1 MILCKEKSFFF
12 TKPSGLSLRSLDIL
26 AMPTI
31 WQPYALPLTVEL
43 ETRAVLKKLPA
54 AHRALAELKGLVAA
68 IPNESILLDT
78 LPLQEAKDS
87 SAIENIITTHDELFN
102 AELNLG
108 DSQAAKEVQRYA
120 SALRLGTAL
129 VKKYG
134 FLSTNHIAQIQEELK
149 RDSGGYR
156 KLPGTTLKNQFGEVV
171 YTPPQ
176 DPAIILDLMGNLEQ
190 YFNDDSLQDVDPLVK
205 MAVLHFQFESIH
217 PFYDGNGRTGRIL
230 NILYLVLKELLDIPV
245 LYLSR
250 FITQNKAD
258 YYHQLQAV
266 RDTGN
271 WEPWLLY
278 LLTGIE
284 QTARESISLIT
295 EMRTLMQ
302 QTKHRLRTYKFYS
315 QDLLNNLFRHPYTR
329 IEFLQQELNVSRPTA
344 ASYLNKLAEDG
355 VLIKQKQV
363 NSNYYVNQPL
373 FELLAR
379 LG

>member
-1 MILCKEKSFFF
+1 
-12 TKPSGLSLRSLDIL
+12 
-26 AMPTI
+26 MPTA
-31 WQPYALPLTVEL
+31 WQPSALPPPIEV

-129 VKKYG
+129 VKQYG
-134 FLSTNHIAQIQEELK
+134 FLSTNHVAQLQEELK
-149 RDSGGYR
+149 RDRGGYR
-156 KLPGTTLKNQFGEVV
+156 KLPGTALKNQRGEVV

-176 DPAIILDLMGNLEQ
+176 DPAVILDLMGNWEQ
-190 YFNDDSLQDVDPLVK
+190 YLNNDSLHDVDPLVK

-230 NILYLVLKELLDIPV
+230 NILYLVLKGLLDIPV

-250 FITQNKAD
+250 FITQHKAD
-258 YYHQLQAV
+258 YYRHLQAV
-266 RDTGN
+266 RDTGD

-278 LLTGIE
+278 MLTGVE
-284 QTARESISLIT
+284 QTARESIALIT
-295 EMRTLMQ
+295 ALRALMQ
-302 QTKHRLRTYKFYS
+302 ETKVRLRPYKFYS

-329 IEFLQQELNVSRPTA
+329 IEFVQQELAVSRPTA
-344 ASYLNKLAEDG
+344 AGYLNQLAADG
-355 VLIKQKQV
+355 VLVKQKHA

-373 FELLAR
+373 FELLAQ